1 MKKSISDLDFIINIS
16 ARKLQY
22 FEDIK
27 NKTPE
32 FKKHREAIKDT
43 IANMDN
49 SVFLTCDEIEIKNF
63 QEKMKFDGDKI
74 RANFKDTFEKRHP
87 ELRSDFFMTFPWE

>member
-1 MKKSISDLDFIINIS
+1 MTKSNDLDFIINIS

-32 FKKHREAIKDT
+32 FKKYQEALKDT

-49 SVFLTCDEIEIKNF
+49 FVFLTRDEIKNEDF
-63 QEKMKFDGDKI
+63 QEKIKFDGHKI

-87 ELRSDFFMTFPWE
+87 ELHTDFFRTFSWK

>member
-1 MKKSISDLDFIINIS
+1 MKKSISTLDYIVNIS

-22 FEDIK
+22 FEYIK

-32 FKKHREAIKDT
+32 FKKYQEAIKDT

-49 SVFLTCDEIEIKNF
+49 SVFLTPDEIKNKDF
-63 QEKMKFDGDKI
+63 QEKMTFDGDKI
-74 RANFKDTFEKRHP
+74 KADFKDTFEKRHP
-87 ELRSDFFMTFPWE
+87 ELYIDFLVFFL